1 MIVTSW
7 AAFTAIAGVIS
18 FFSSGVGLFA
28 LQMAVGIGL
37 NYAARALAGKPKAP
51 GFSVQGKL
59 QAGGDVPRSFMMGY
73 GATAGSLVYANTW
86 GQVDNSPNAYLVQ
99 VIALSDLP
107 VLS

>member
-51 GFSVQGKL
+51 GFSRTG
-59 QAGGDVPRSFMMGY
+59 QAASGRRRS
-73 GATAGSLVYANTW
+73 ALVHDGLWRNGRLARLCK
-86 GQVDNSPNAYLVQ
+86 YLGTGR
-99 VIALSDLP
+99 
-107 VLS
+107 